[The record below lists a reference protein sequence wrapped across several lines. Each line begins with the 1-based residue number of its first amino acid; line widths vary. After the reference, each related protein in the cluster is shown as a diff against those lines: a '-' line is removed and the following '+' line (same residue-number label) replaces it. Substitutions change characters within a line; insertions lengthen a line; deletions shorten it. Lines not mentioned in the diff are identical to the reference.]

1 MSKLIHVD
9 PDYPTV
15 VSHEVVDISCPP
27 TTVEHYTDRDI
38 GISHEFQCFPM
49 ACYDKKIKDNQEH
62 IYYMDKQKTKYVKVS
77 PQFNNRING
86 EFDERVFYASMVI
99 GHKQKYLLNLPNLPN
114 TIITYIPEIVK
125 VMGLKYNGKYRKL
138 ITESLQRLSATQYE
152 FKNCYYNSNNR
163 KTVESLN
170 FSIISSFRYVSYIE
184 VEKLNP
190 LMAALFTNK
199 KVKDFLIININ
210 DNVMTNFINK
220 KGYLLYNADQL
231 LSIDSG
237 ITRKIYM
244 YCDRKRWRTNGE
256 SDLSFKV
263 GVSILAQIIPIMTK
277 NYSDVAKII
286 QKSLEALKNSNNI
299 VDYVFHQESP
309 IKNSWIEVFFATSR
323 KYANN
328 LIDNK
333 PFDDKS
339 TTSSIQMDNDILVH
353 SHEIREIIDIKDVKK
368 KEKNYNKNVII
379 GLDENISELFKD
391 LILQNSTIQLINALY
406 HQYGDLHIKALIKDA
421 VEKATNHDSY
431 IFTMLSSSVE
441 PKWYVS
447 NQAKYIQSLI
457 KEDEIIK
464 NENKLQN
471 EQINLTNEFEQYC
484 DDANNIEYL
493 QNSLKKTIEAK
504 IEYLTLNPKKLI
516 VQHIGMEQYLKNL
529 NRDLTKFLANKY
541 LFFAWIKFNNKSVI
555 TVQDNK
561 LFVEINAN
569 LF

>member
-1 MSKLIHVD
+1 MSKLIHID

-27 TTVEHYTDRDI
+27 TTVEHYTDRNI
-38 GISHEFQCFPM
+38 VISHEFQCFPM
-49 ACYDKKIKDNQEH
+49 SCYDKKIKDNQEH
-62 IYYMDKQKTKYVKVS
+62 IYYMDKKKTKYVKVS

-86 EFDERVFYASMVI
+86 EFDERVFYATMVI
-99 GHKQKYLLNLPNLPN
+99 GHRQKYLLNLPILPN
-114 TIITYIPEIVK
+114 SIITYISEIVK

-152 FKNCYYNSNNR
+152 FKNCYYNSNNS

-170 FSIISSFRYVSYIE
+170 FSIISSFKYISHIE
-184 VEKLNP
+184 VEILNP
-190 LMAALFTNK
+190 LMASLFTNK

-237 ITRKIYM
+237 ITRKIFM

-256 SDLSFKV
+256 SDLNFSV
-263 GVSILAQIIPIMTK
+263 QISILSQIVPIMTK
-277 NYSDVAKII
+277 NYSRVASII
-286 QKSLEALKNSNNI
+286 KKSLEVLKNGNYI
-299 VDYVFHQESP
+299 VDYVFHQEAP

-323 KYANN
+323 KYTNS
-328 LIDNK
+328 LVDNK
-333 PFDDKS
+333 QLDDKPQ
-339 TTSSIQMDNDILVH
+339 INDDILIH
-353 SHEIREIIDIKDVKK
+353 SHEVREIIDIKDVKK

-379 GLDENISELFKD
+379 GLDENITELFQD

-406 HQYGDLHIKALIKDA
+406 HQYGVLHIKALIKDA

-431 IFTMLSSSVE
+431 IFTMLSNNVE

-457 KEDEIIK
+457 KENEIIK
-464 NENKLQN
+464 IENELQN
-471 EQINLTNEFEQYC
+471 EQINLKNEFEQYC
-484 DDANNIEYL
+484 NDNNNIEYL
-493 QNSLKKTIEAK
+493 QDLLKKTIEVK
-504 IEYLTLNPKKLI
+504 IEYLTLNPKKLV
-516 VQHIGMEQYLKNL
+516 VQHIGMEQYVKNL
-529 NRDLTKFLANKY
+529 NRDLSKFLANKY